1 MEIQLTK
8 KTIRDFIFENFLMG
22 LSENELSDT
31 DSFLEKGII
40 DSTGVLELV
49 AFVEESFEF
58 DVEDEELVPENFDS
72 VVKLEIYIHSKNA
85 GGDGNGAS

>member
-1 MEIQLTK
+1 MESELTK

-22 LSENELSDT
+22 LSEDELGDT

-72 VVKLEIYIHSKNA
+72 VVKLETYIQRKKT
-85 GGDGNGAS
+85 GGDGNDAS

>member
-22 LSENELSDT
+22 LSEEELGDT
-31 DSFLEKGII
+31 DSFLENGII

-49 AFVEESFEF
+49 AFVEESFAFE
-58 DVEDEELVPENFDS
+58 VEDEELVPENFDS
-72 VVKLEIYIHSKNA
+72 VVKLEAYIQSKKA
-85 GGDGNGAS
+85 GGNGNGAS